1 MELSSIAFIPD
12 GNRRFAKI
20 AGISL
25 AESYA
30 LGTKKAWK
38 VMEWLESYPKITVG
52 TFWALS
58 NENLQRTSVELE
70 LLFKIFEKELERV
83 KKTDFFERSEV
94 KINFVGRL
102 NALPKKIQ
110 KKIFEVE
117 KLTENFAKR
126 TVNIAIG
133 YGGRA
138 EIVDAAK
145 KVALDYKQNRID
157 INSLDEEK
165 FRSYLYNPSYPDLI
179 IRTSGTKRLS
189 GFLPFQSAYSE
200 LYFCS
205 KYWPDFSQQDLAA
218 AIKEYSQR
226 DRKYGK

>member
-12 GNRRFAKI
+12 GNRRYAEI
-20 AGISL
+20 AGIPL

-58 NENLQRTSVELE
+58 NENLQRTSIELE

-83 KKTDFFERSEV
+83 KKTDFFERSKV
-94 KINFVGRL
+94 KINFIGRL
-102 NALPKKIQ
+102 NMLPKKIQ
-110 KKIFEVE
+110 KKILDVE

-145 KVALDYKQNRID
+145 KIALDHERGKID
-157 INSLDEEK
+157 ATKLDEQT
-165 FRSYLYNPSYPDLI
+165 FRDYLYNPSYPDLV

-205 KYWPDFSQQDLAA
+205 KYWPEFSQKDLAA